1 MVAGRGTAACMAV
14 SIEGT
19 SLCPDGLVYC
29 ATNSIL
35 RWMQDLISTK
45 ATGTRN
51 SSRAACSSHL
61 PEALIHRT
69 SSSFT
74 EVFPEPACTSSGSRP
89 KRAETSIRAWIKEV
103 LDFIADSEWL
113 IPDTFSA
120 PCLRVSFSRRFK
132 AIRMLWAREPLESP
146 RTQYVI
152 DVNCGDLR
160 KTGTS
165 SSGIG
170 FASNNFR
177 HGTASQRATLVAFC
191 RLALSVEMPVF
202 AYI

>member
-74 EVFPEPACTSSGSRP
+74 EVFPEPACTSSGSWP
-89 KRAETSIRAWIKEV
+89 KRAETSIRAWI
-103 LDFIADSEWL
+103 SEWL
-113 IPDTFSA
+113 VPSTVPA
-120 PCLRVSFSRRFK
+120 PAYADPPQFTRSVSIRNRRQPRRPPQDRHFELRHRLRF
-132 AIRMLWAREPLESP
+132 E
-146 RTQYVI
+146 
-152 DVNCGDLR
+152 
-160 KTGTS
+160 
-165 SSGIG
+165 
-170 FASNNFR
+170 
-177 HGTASQRATLVAFC
+177 
-191 RLALSVEMPVF
+191 
-202 AYI
+202 